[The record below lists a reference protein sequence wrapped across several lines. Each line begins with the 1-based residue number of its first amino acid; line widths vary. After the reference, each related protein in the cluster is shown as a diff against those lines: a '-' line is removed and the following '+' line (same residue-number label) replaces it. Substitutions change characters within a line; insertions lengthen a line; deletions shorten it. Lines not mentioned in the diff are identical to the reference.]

1 MTELLM
7 LGGERVGAAEGATTK
22 IVEPATGE
30 PAWEVAEA
38 GPEDAGRAVG
48 VAAHGGTCARPGPH
62 AGILPDPRASGRARP
77 PRGAERGEA
86 HQRSA
91 CRDGPRCERVRVLG

>member
-22 IVEPATGE
+22 VVEPATGE

-38 GPEDAGRAVG
+38 GPEDARRAVG
-48 VAAHGGTCARPGPH
+48 VAARACPD
-62 AGILPDPRASGRARP
+62 AGILLDPRASGTARP
-77 PRGAERGEA
+77 ARGAERGEA
-86 HQRSA
+86 HQRRP
-91 CRDGPRCERVRVLG
+91 CRDRSRRERVRVLGR